1 MIATMHQA
9 LKKMCQTLSLN
20 SAMRRR
26 ENRLTCP
33 QTDTRL
39 QSGNAHIL
47 FSFFLRDFII
57 SVTLPRRRGFRV
69 KSAGTHGQMS
79 APVFTHLGWP
89 QWQALST
96 ARNAWGRALS
106 ASWVK
111 QWPVVS
117 PSHTGSGCN
126 ALVPHNRARNLSIE
140 ASPAGTAEGG
150 GREGPFQEGNP
161 RSQGPGPGWE
171 TCTRGG
177 GTPTRKRGGARVTGR
192 SLTTLAA
199 SNPAHGPAG
208 PSLASAR
215 NLDAASSCVTSA
227 VESELLWLPE
237 AGGFLYWSPS
247 RVPLFPLLV
256 SPSPEIRNV

>member
-1 MIATMHQA
+1 
-9 LKKMCQTLSLN
+9 
-20 SAMRRR
+20 MRRR

-33 QTDTRL
+33 QTDTML

-47 FSFFLRDFII
+47 FSFFPRHLTI

-69 KSAGTHGQMS
+69 KSAGTYGQMS
-79 APVFTHLGWP
+79 APVSTHLGWP

-96 ARNAWGRALS
+96 ARSAWGRALS
-106 ASWVK
+106 TSCVK

-140 ASPAGTAEGG
+140 ASPAGRAEGG
-150 GREGPFQEGNP
+150 GREGPFQKEGNP
-161 RSQGPGPGWE
+161 RSQGPRLG

-177 GTPTRKRGGARVTGR
+177 GTPTRKRGGARVTAR
-192 SLTTLAA
+192 PLTDLVA
-199 SNPAHGPAG
+199 SNPAHEPPG
-208 PSLASAR
+208 PSLASVW
-215 NLDAASSCVTSA
+215 NLDSGSSCVTSA

-237 AGGFLYWSPS
+237 AGGFLYWSAS
-247 RVPLFPLLV
+247 GVPLFTTPCV
-256 SPSPEIRNV
+256 PIPRDPERLT